1 MCNKDLWVGFADCVL
16 VLSQVWVENLR
27 DKGGRASY
35 EVEERGRVP
44 GPAAKEEKEIVG
56 EGEGEGHYEQE
67 KGLCMMC

>member
-1 MCNKDLWVGFADCVL
+1 M
-16 VLSQVWVENLR
+16 ENLR

>member
-1 MCNKDLWVGFADCVL
+1 MDCSWYLARCGWKTSETKVGGPVT
-16 VLSQVWVENLR
+16 
-27 DKGGRASY
+27 

-56 EGEGEGHYEQE
+56 EGEGHCEQE